1 MRTRSQRYPPLGER
15 RIKMNRWSM
24 FLKRTIV
31 SQTKI
36 ETVSNATLG
45 KRLKD
50 EMERIVT
57 GFSERIVTILN

>member
-1 MRTRSQRYPPLGER
+1 
-15 RIKMNRWSM
+15 MNRWSM
-24 FLKRTIV
+24 FLKRIIV

-50 EMERIVT
+50 EMERIIM
-57 GFSERIVTILN
+57 GFSERIDTILN